1 MVIINNYYKII
12 YAIYN
17 KGRLLATKAVLVQ
30 YYENAAE
37 NTGGVLFLASS
48 GYCDTTTIHNQ
59 IGTIPIC
66 NIYRILSCSANRNS
80 NSDFLLGIALVASTF
95 PSGNICPDT
104 VEFLGV
110 VANVA
115 SIKIEPS
122 SLI

>member
-1 MVIINNYYKII
+1 MQYTI
-12 YAIYN
+12 
-17 KGRLLATKAVLVQ
+17 KAVCWQQKAVVVQ

-80 NSDFLLGIALVASTF
+80 NSDFFARYSF
-95 PSGNICPDT
+95 
-104 VEFLGV
+104 
-110 VANVA
+110 
-115 SIKIEPS
+115 S
-122 SLI
+122 S